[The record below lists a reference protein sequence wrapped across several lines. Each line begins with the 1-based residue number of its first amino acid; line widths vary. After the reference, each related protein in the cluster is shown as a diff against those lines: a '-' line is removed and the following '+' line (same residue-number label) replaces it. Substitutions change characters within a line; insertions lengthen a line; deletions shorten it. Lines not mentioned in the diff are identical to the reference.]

1 MHEQKNTL
9 TLAVFFTYGVSLE
22 EWVRI
27 GILKREIALYN
38 KLAEHLEKIYF
49 FTYGD
54 KEDLV
59 YSKLLAQNIIIT
71 PKPFKISNKLYSLLL
86 PLIHRTTLKECDI
99 LKTNQMDGAWTAVL
113 SKILFRKKLV
123 VRTGYCWSTFLKKL
137 NKKRKYV
144 LARVVEHI
152 VYKFADLAVVT
163 SEQDKKYL
171 FDKYKR
177 KNVEVI
183 PNYVDTNT
191 FKPLNIKK
199 KKNEICFVGR
209 LSKQKNIDMLINAL
223 NGTGISLNVIG
234 DGEEKD
240 SLIKLSKEKNVQIKF
255 HGIVPNKE
263 LPTLLNQF
271 EIFVLPSH
279 FEGNPKALLEAM
291 ACGLCCVGTNVE
303 GIKEVIKNGETGI
316 LCEKNVES
324 LHTALS
330 TVLKDCELRNTL
342 GQNAAYEINKKYS
355 LDKVANKEL
364 EIYENLFIA
373 T

>member
-1 MHEQKNTL
+1 MHKQKNDT
-9 TLAVFFTYGVSLE
+9 TLALFFTYGVSLK
-22 EWVRI
+22 EWDRI

-38 KLAEHLEKIYF
+38 KLAKKINKIYF

-54 KEDLV
+54 YADLN
-59 YSKLLAQNIIIT
+59 YKHLLADNITII
-71 PKPFKISNKLYSLLL
+71 PKPFKIRNKLYSLLL
-86 PLIHRTTLKECDI
+86 PLIHIKILKECDI
-99 LKTNQMDGAWTAVL
+99 FKTNQMDGAWTAVS
-113 SKILFRKKLV
+113 SKILFRKKLI
-123 VRTGYCWSTFLKKL
+123 VRTGYCWSIFLKKL

-144 LARVVEHI
+144 LARVIEHI

-177 KNVEVI
+177 NNVEVI

-255 HGIVPNKE
+255 HGIVPSKE

-291 ACGLCCVGTNVE
+291 ACGICCVGTNVE

-324 LHTALS
+324 LHSAIINIS
-330 TVLKDCELRNTL
+330 QNNRLRNKL
-342 GQNAAYEINKKYS
+342 GKNAIKNINNNYS
-355 LDKVANKEL
+355 LHTIYNTEL
-364 EIYENLFIA
+364 NLLQSL